1 VSRMGAGLVSTAAG
15 PVASDADRLIR
26 MSQRFRE
33 DLKDQPGKAM
43 THLWPDLAHFAVG
56 HIPFANL
63 IYLKGALDYLL
74 WYHLYEAASPGWWE
88 RTNRRL
94 QKERGR
100 VMTGYRPGGRIPWT
114 PWGIGAA
121 TQTMP
126 ANR

>member
-1 VSRMGAGLVSTAAG
+1 MGAGLVSTAMG
-15 PVASDADRLIR
+15 PVAADADRLIR
-26 MSQRFRE
+26 MYERFRE
-33 DLKDQPGKAM
+33 DLKDQPSKAM

-94 QKERGR
+94 AKERGR
-100 VMTGYRPGGRIPWT
+100 VMTGYRPGGKIPWT
-114 PWGIGAA
+114 PWAIGENTAPAA
-121 TQTMP
+121 G
-126 ANR
+126 R